1 MNAKS
6 TQQLEHRWRW
16 QFALGNR
23 IHRHFCSALVAI
35 FEALHKQALNSSLPI
50 CNLSSARFMAIFL
63 CRIHQMMPGR
73 GAYAHRVVCCV
84 NLSYILG
91 CVRREKRTMID
102 ILFSGIGW
110 TDIALTLNRIAV
122 GMFFMLSDPGSD
134 E

>member
-50 CNLSSARFMAIFL
+50 CNLSSARFTAIFL
-63 CRIHQMMPGR
+63 CRIHEMMPGGGSGR
-73 GAYAHRVVCCV
+73 LQGSPELIPEAGSAPDF
-84 NLSYILG
+84 
-91 CVRREKRTMID
+91 D
-102 ILFSGIGW
+102 I
-110 TDIALTLNRIAV
+110 V
-122 GMFFMLSDPGSD
+122 
-134 E
+134 